1 MIPHKHLTF
10 AGGTKS
16 VSNWL
21 IASNQRAHFCVLS
34 AINRTK
40 TIFFIAH
47 SNCTMVKVKVSPTT
61 GRRDGQRG
69 SGQVNAPDFLTFGTT
84 RVVGRQLHAPATF
97 TPRGIPGTHF
107 LEAELTPGHMV
118 LSVSTRKIPVIDA
131 TGIRSQDGP
140 ASSTVP

>member
-40 TIFFIAH
+40 TIVFIAH
-47 SNCTMVKVKVSPTT
+47 SNCTMVKVKVKVSPTT

-69 SGQVNAPDFLTFGTT
+69 SG
-84 RVVGRQLHAPATF
+84 
-97 TPRGIPGTHF
+97 
-107 LEAELTPGHMV
+107 
-118 LSVSTRKIPVIDA
+118 
-131 TGIRSQDGP
+131 
-140 ASSTVP
+140 